1 MVDAKGEA
9 KDSKV
14 FFNWKLYSVPRQPDG
29 VVSIRYQ
36 DTKLA
41 FFVCD

>member
-1 MVDAKGEA
+1 MVNDKGEA

-14 FFNWKLYSVPRQPDG
+14 LFNWKLYTVRGQPSN

-41 FFVCD
+41 FFV